1 MILITGKNGFI
12 GSEIFNFYKGRHRIG
27 VVRDSSQ
34 ANGYDTIACELTD
47 VKRVKTCLK
56 FFNPQIIIHC
66 AGNSKTLPPED
77 HLVYVRDNLIS
88 TKNLIK
94 FAPKGCRFIFLS
106 TILVYGNHENP
117 IVESDEQNPTSEYG
131 ESKSASE
138 KAVMGATFRGD
149 IKGINLRL
157 TATIGAGSKKGIVY
171 DFYNKI
177 NSNNPN
183 LEMFG
188 ESPGSIKPMTHID
201 DVVAAIHTAVSN
213 EDIIGSFNIAPED
226 SISALEIGQTM
237 METLGVLKPIMF
249 LGKDTLW
256 TGDNN
261 KILID
266 NSKYKK
272 CGWNPKFKTSKE
284 AVIQATKDLYGTSL

>member
-1 MILITGKNGFI
+1 MILITGKSGFI
-12 GSEIFNFYKGRHRIG
+12 GGKVFDFYKGRHRIG
-27 VVRDSSQ
+27 MVRDTSTV
-34 ANGYDTIACELTD
+34 NGYDTIACELTD
-47 VKRVKTCLK
+47 SKRVENCLK
-56 FFNPQIIIHC
+56 FFNPQTIIHC

-106 TILVYGNHENP
+106 TILVYGNHDNL

-131 ESKSASE
+131 ESKSAAE
-138 KAVMGATFRGD
+138 KAVIGATLRGD

-157 TATIGAGSKKGIVY
+157 TATIGAGSRKGIVF
-171 DFYNKI
+171 DFFNKI
-177 NSNNPN
+177 NSDNPN

-188 ESPGSIKPMTHID
+188 ESPGSIKPMTYVA
-201 DVVAAIHTAVSN
+201 DVVSAIHHAVSN
-213 EDIIGSFNIAPED
+213 EDLTGSYNISTED

-237 METLGVLKPIMF
+237 METLGILKPVLF
-249 LGKDTLW
+249 LGKQTLW
-256 TGDNN
+256 AGDNN

-266 NSKYKK
+266 NTKYQK
-272 CGWNPKFKTSKE
+272 CGWTPKFKTSKE
-284 AVIQATKDLYGTSL
+284 AVIQATKDLNGNNL